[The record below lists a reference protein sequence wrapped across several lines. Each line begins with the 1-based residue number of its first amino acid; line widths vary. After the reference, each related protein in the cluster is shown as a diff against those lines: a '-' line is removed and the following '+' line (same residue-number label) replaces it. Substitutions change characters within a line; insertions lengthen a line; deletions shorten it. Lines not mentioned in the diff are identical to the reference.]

1 MAIRTVEKTIGD
13 SLFKINTMNN
23 DKRIPL
29 LARIT
34 KVFGQSLSAIFGG
47 GESAPQD
54 VETLEAIKAS
64 NAGQPLTQ
72 EQEILLAKKAEKDQQ
87 LFSDSLSKAVG
98 FLTTNMDAET
108 VPAIIKDL
116 FRESQVVKDNTVIGF
131 NDVELGELF
140 HILVFIAQENF
151 GSVFQLGGIKV

>member
-1 MAIRTVEKTIGD
+1 MAIKTVEKMIGD

-54 VETLEAIKAS
+54 VETLEAVKA
-64 NAGQPLTQ
+64 NDAEQPLTQ

-87 LFSDSLSKAVG
+87 LFSESLSKAVG
-98 FLTTNMDAET
+98 FLTSNMDKED
-108 VPAIIKDL
+108 VPALIKEL
-116 FRESQVVKDNTVIGF
+116 FDKSQVVKENTVVTY

-140 HILVFIAQENF
+140 QILLFIVQENF

>member
-13 SLFKINTMNN
+13 SLYKINTMNN

-54 VETLEAIKAS
+54 VDTLEAIKADQ
-64 NAGQPLTQ
+64 AGKTLTQ
-72 EQEILLAKKAEKDQQ
+72 EQEILLAKKAERDQQ
-87 LFSDSLSKAVG
+87 LFSESLSKAVG
-98 FLTTNMDAET
+98 FLTSNMDKED
-108 VPAIIKDL
+108 VPALIKEL
-116 FRESQVVKDNTVIGF
+116 FDKSQVVKENTVVTY

-140 HILVFIAQENF
+140 QILLFIVQENF